1 MHREEVREEPEASV
15 LKPQWAKALA
25 QEFERSESR
34 FMEANPEQEKMARKL
49 NTDEAARNAKLAQ
62 ERLRM
67 LRLINNEVPQ
77 KEDLCELRRLHEQAL
92 AAYMRWVRLYGEP
105 ECEARGCHCG

>member
-25 QEFERSESR
+25 QAFECLESR
-34 FMEANPEQEKMARKL
+34 PMEANPKREKMDRKL
-49 NTDEAARNAKLAQ
+49 IDEAARNAKLAQ
-62 ERLRM
+62 QRLRM

-105 ECEARGCHCG
+105 ECEARG

>member
-1 MHREEVREEPEASV
+1 MKREEVREEPEESV

-25 QEFERSESR
+25 QEFECLESR
-34 FMEANPEQEKMARKL
+34 PMEANPEREKMDRKL

-62 ERLRM
+62 QRLRM
-67 LRLINNEVPQ
+67 LHLINDEVPK

>member
-1 MHREEVREEPEASV
+1 MHHEEVREEPEASV

-25 QEFERSESR
+25 QEFERSESQP
-34 FMEANPEQEKMARKL
+34 MEANPEREKMDRKL
-49 NTDEAARNAKLAQ
+49 MDEAARNAKLAQ
-62 ERLRM
+62 QRLRM
-67 LRLINNEVPQ
+67 LHLINNEVPQ